1 MSDGYQ
7 QVGAVFSGTLR
18 SERTQRSAPPL
29 PVRRR
34 KSSLARLLVSRSLLA
49 LVLVA
54 GWFVGLRPYLHELVQ
69 KEIDGVLSNAVDQI
83 DRVPILSISP
93 GPLSIPLAEMTINNL
108 LVLYSAPSD
117 PVQHMHV
124 QITPAGLHVDFQVY
138 GFACDIILVPAVSSG
153 QLIVGHVTVEGIV
166 ALIMSSDEITSIV
179 NAHLRDA
186 RAKLRRNVI
195 GVILKNHEMD
205 LMLN

>member
-1 MSDGYQ
+1 MSDRYQ
-7 QVGAVFSGTLR
+7 QVGAVFPGTLR
-18 SERTQRSAPPL
+18 SEGTRHFSAPL
-29 PVRRR
+29 PIRRR
-34 KSSLARLLVSRSLLA
+34 KTSLTRVLVSHTLMA
-49 LVLVA
+49 LVLAA

-108 LVLYSAPSD
+108 IVLYSAPSD
-117 PVQHMHV
+117 PVQHMKM
-124 QITPAGLHVDFQVY
+124 QITPRTLRVDFQVY
-138 GFACDIILVPAVSSG
+138 GFACDITLVPAVSSG

-186 RAKLRRNVI
+186 RAKIRRNVV

>member
-1 MSDGYQ
+1 MSDRYQ
-7 QVGAVFSGTLR
+7 QVEAVFSGTLR
-18 SERTQRSAPPL
+18 SEGTQHFSAPL
-29 PVRRR
+29 PTRRR
-34 KSSLARLLVSRSLLA
+34 KTSLTRVLVSQTLMA

-117 PVQHMHV
+117 PVQHMKM
-124 QITPAGLHVDFQVY
+124 QITPRTLRVDFQVY
-138 GFACDIILVPAVSSG
+138 GFACDITLVPAVSSG

-186 RAKLRRNVI
+186 GAKLRRNVV

>member
-1 MSDGYQ
+1 MSDRYQ

-18 SERTQRSAPPL
+18 SEGTQHFSAPL
-29 PVRRR
+29 PIRRR
-34 KSSLARLLVSRSLLA
+34 KTSLTRVLVSHTLMA

-93 GPLSIPLAEMTINNL
+93 DPLSIPLSEMTINNL
-108 LVLYSAPSD
+108 IVLYSAPSD
-117 PVQHMHV
+117 PVQHMKM
-124 QITPAGLHVDFQVY
+124 QITPRTLRVDFQVY
-138 GFACDIILVPAVSSG
+138 GYACDITLIPAVSSG

-186 RAKLRRNVI
+186 RAKIRRNVV

>member
-1 MSDGYQ
+1 MSDRYQ

-18 SERTQRSAPPL
+18 SEGTQRSAAPL
-29 PVRRR
+29 PIRRR
-34 KSSLARLLVSRSLLA
+34 KTSLTRVLVSHTLMA

-69 KEIDGVLSNAVDQI
+69 KQIDGVLSNAVDQI
-83 DRVPILSISP
+83 DRVPISP
-93 GPLSIPLAEMTINNL
+93 GPLSIPLVEMTINNL
-108 LVLYSAPSD
+108 IILYSAPSD
-117 PVQHMHV
+117 PVQHMKM
-124 QITPAGLHVDFQVY
+124 QITPRALRVDFQVY
-138 GFACDIILVPAVSSG
+138 GYTCDITLVPAVSSG

-186 RAKLRRNVI
+186 RAKIRRNVV
-195 GVILKNHEMD
+195 GVILKNHVMD
-205 LMLN
+205 LTLN

>member
-1 MSDGYQ
+1 MSDRYQ
-7 QVGAVFSGTLR
+7 RVGAVFSGTLR
-18 SERTQRSAPPL
+18 SEGAQHFSAPL
-29 PVRRR
+29 PIRRR
-34 KSSLARLLVSRSLLA
+34 KTSLTRVLVSRTLMA

-117 PVQHMHV
+117 PVQHMKM
-124 QITPAGLHVDFQVY
+124 QITPRTLRVDFQVY
-138 GFACDIILVPAVSSG
+138 GFACDITLVPAVSGG

-186 RAKLRRNVI
+186 RAKLRRNVV

-205 LMLN
+205 LVLN

>member
-1 MSDGYQ
+1 MSDRYQ
-7 QVGAVFSGTLR
+7 RLGAAFPGTLR
-18 SERTQRSAPPL
+18 SEGTQRSAPPL
-29 PVRRR
+29 PIRRR
-34 KSSLARLLVSRSLLA
+34 KTSLTRVLVSYTLMA

-69 KEIDGVLSNAVDQI
+69 KQIDGVLSSAVDQI
-83 DRVPILSISP
+83 DRVPILSIFP

-108 LVLYSAPSD
+108 IVLYSAPSD
-117 PVQHMHV
+117 AVQHMKM
-124 QITPAGLHVDFQVY
+124 QITPGGLQVDFQVY
-138 GFACDIILVPAVSSG
+138 GYACDITLVPAVSSG

-166 ALIMSSDEITSIV
+166 SLIMSSDEITSIV
-179 NAHLRDA
+179 NAHLRAA
-186 RAKLRRNVI
+186 RAKLRRNVV

>member
-1 MSDGYQ
+1 MSDRYQ

-18 SERTQRSAPPL
+18 SEGTQHFSAPL
-29 PVRRR
+29 PTRRR
-34 KSSLARLLVSRSLLA
+34 KTSLTRVLVSRTLMA

-69 KEIDGVLSNAVDQI
+69 TEIDGVLTNAVDQI
-83 DRVPILSISP
+83 DRVPISNVSP
-93 GPLSIPLAEMTINNL
+93 GPLSIPLSEMTINNL
-108 LVLYSAPSD
+108 IVLYSAPSD
-117 PVQHMHV
+117 PVQHMKM
-124 QITPAGLHVDFQVY
+124 QITSRTLRVDFQVY
-138 GFACDIILVPAVSSG
+138 GFACDITLVPSVSNG

-186 RAKLRRNVI
+186 RAKLRRDVD
-195 GVILKNHEMD
+195 GVVLKNH
-205 LMLN
+205 